1 MTAILDTREIS
12 AQTLVLAGK
21 KAEKSEEEWV
31 AFDMIAPS
39 DAPVNTKRP
48 TEEQKQTGAQK
59 FRQAT
64 EKRLAKVNSF
74 FGEEAGNALE
84 NSKGNHQENSKI
96 SRCRNTK
103 CTLEKGASGSVEP
116 ERFQRL

>member
-1 MTAILDTREIS
+1 
-12 AQTLVLAGK
+12 
-21 KAEKSEEEWV
+21 
-31 AFDMIAPS
+31 MIAPS

-84 NSKGNHQENSKI
+84 NSKGNHQEIQKFLDAETPNALWKKALLDQLSLK
-96 SRCRNTK
+96 
-103 CTLEKGASGSVEP
+103 
-116 ERFQRL
+116 RFQRL

>member
-1 MTAILDTREIS
+1 
-12 AQTLVLAGK
+12 
-21 KAEKSEEEWV
+21 
-31 AFDMIAPS
+31 MIAPS

-84 NSKGNHQENSKI
+84 NSKEIIRKFKNFSMQKHQMHFGKRRFWI
-96 SRCRNTK
+96 S
-103 CTLEKGASGSVEP
+103 
-116 ERFQRL
+116 